1 MYIFRRVTCKLSDR
15 WGRFDPE
22 RPPYMF
28 GPERSKSTNHQL
40 VIFSS
45 CVLTVLS
52 YLLFRLIDHRQ
63 AKIEETIQAN
73 PRQYINPKQERNGLM
88 VEQALIE
95 HEIRMRRHKLGLP
108 PRTSGIV
115 EIVDFDVYSDED

>member
-1 MYIFRRVTCKLSDR
+1 
-15 WGRFDPE
+15 
-22 RPPYMF
+22 MF

-73 PRQYINPKQERNGLM
+73 PRQYINPKQEINGLM

-95 HEIRMRRHKLGLP
+95 HEIKMRRQQLGLP